1 MRTKKNTVIQ
11 SQLNNFIEWDNKRY
25 KERAD
30 KESIFPIGIT
40 DREFVEIVSDL
51 FLGSDWYTP
60 NPLSHEQVNEEILK
74 NILWKFIK

>member
-11 SQLNNFIEWDNKRY
+11 SQLNKFIEWDNKRY
-25 KERAD
+25 KERVD